1 MKTRNKSIPGT
12 QQPDEHAGVFP
23 SSKTGEII
31 QLRSSEEGLM
41 LGEPERDAHLR
52 ASSSHCGEE
61 ASGAAGDHKAERQ
74 TTPWP
79 SLISHGRHHGGPG
92 LLVACPQVRVKAG

>member
-52 ASSSHCGEE
+52 ASSSQCGEE
-61 ASGAAGDHKAERQ
+61 ASGAAGDHRRNIKPPSDLVSSHMED
-74 TTPWP
+74 TTE
-79 SLISHGRHHGGPG
+79 GE
-92 LLVACPQVRVKAG
+92 AC